1 MSVRHAIAEGIIVA
15 AKVCPSITRSLLT
28 LAVNRLWIPAEARQ
42 FVTRLANELNHRIV
56 AIATLSNGDHIQV
69 VWNDFIG
76 QEIYYHGCYEP
87 ETVAMIEGSLRA
99 GSVFLDIGAHVGQYS
114 VIAARKVGL
123 GGAVHA
129 FEPDSDTFRLLSKNV
144 AAMANVHANQIALSD
159 RDGTATF
166 YLADTT
172 HIGFNS
178 LRKPHECATE
188 RTCSVTVQT
197 LDRYLAEHGISHV
210 DFIKMD
216 VEGGELNVLSG
227 ATHLLDVSKPAVLLE
242 FNPKALGQFGH
253 TCEDL
258 ETFLRRR
265 GYDLRPVDG
274 PLVPGSTRKAVFNVL
289 AVYPPASRESTNITC
304 DV

>member
-1 MSVRHAIAEGIIVA
+1 MTFQRAIAQAIIGS
-15 AKVCPSITRSLLT
+15 AKIAPSISRSLLT
-28 LAVNRLWIPAEARQ
+28 FAVNRLRIPGGARP

-56 AIATLSNGDHIQV
+56 AIATLPNGERLRV

-87 ETVAMIEGSLRA
+87 ETVAMVESALKP
-99 GSVFLDIGAHVGQYS
+99 GSVFLDIGSHVGQYS
-114 VIAARKVGL
+114 VIAGRKVGP

-129 FEPDSDTFRLLSKNV
+129 FEPDPDTFRLLSKNV
-144 AAMANVHANQIALSD
+144 AGMTNVHANQIALCD
-159 RDGTATF
+159 RDGTAPF
-166 YLADTT
+166 YLADVT

-188 RTCSVTVQT
+188 RTCYVTAQT
-197 LDRYLAEHGISHV
+197 LDRYLTEHGISHV

-227 ATHLLDVSKPAVLLE
+227 ATRLFDVCKPAVLLE
-242 FNPKALGQFGH
+242 FNPKALAQFGH

-258 ETFLRRR
+258 QYFLRRL
-265 GYDLRPVDG
+265 GYDLHPVDG
-274 PLVPGSTRKAVFNVL
+274 PLVPGSTRKAVFNIL
-289 AVYPPASRESTNITC
+289 AVHPLTSMDNAITRH
-304 DV
+304 V